1 MSFLEHVRSELASTC
16 LKVNS
21 LSVSKDR
28 NFKES
33 QKVRGKKIKMTKQNK
48 NKNKQTKK
56 NQPNK
61 QKNKWRNFI
70 SGLKCIKGWHKRKI
84 KRDKKK
90 IKRGGISE

>member
-1 MSFLEHVRSELASTC
+1 
-16 LKVNS
+16 
-21 LSVSKDR
+21 
-28 NFKES
+28 
-33 QKVRGKKIKMTKQNK
+33 MTKQNK